1 GGTVFPI
8 DLHVTEVSDA
18 GPRVFTGAIRDI
30 TERRRAESALR
41 YHALH
46 DPLTGLANR
55 VLFRDH
61 LDGALA
67 RRARQPGT
75 AAVLFLDLD
84 RFKVVNDDLGHA
96 AGDRLLAQAGDRL
109 RTAVRPADTIARL
122 GGDEFAILLESVD
135 THADVGSVARR
146 VLDLISDPFPLDT
159 KQVTVTTSIGIA
171 ATDGHQS
178 ADELLSQADAA
189 LYRAKGSGRNR
200 YEIFDEPLRR
210 WLHGRLNS
218 EIELRKALTLDQIE
232 VHYQP
237 LQALNVGRGIDSVE
251 ALARWRHPQRGLL
264 PAAEFIELAEETG
277 VIAALDATVLAMVGR
292 QLQTWGGQF
301 DAPDVAVNLSPRTL
315 ASDSLI
321 SALTAS
327 GIHHPD
333 RLWVEITE
341 SVLMTDMAG
350 VAARLDQLRG
360 LGVRIAI
367 DDFGTGHSSLT
378 YLKRLPID
386 AIKIDKTFV
395 DRLGRD
401 PDDTAIVT
409 AVVTLGHTIG
419 VRVVAEGVETERQR
433 DILTELGCDYA
444 QGHLI
449 SRAIPA
455 AGITSLLGPASRA

>member
-1 GGTVFPI
+1 MLDTAGEAIITIDDHGVIQTVNRAGLALFGYREGELAGQNVTVLMPAPYRDDHERQLARYRATGERHIIGRGREIEALRRDGTVFPI
-8 DLHVTEVSDA
+8 DLHVTEVSAA
-18 GPRVFTGAIRDI
+18 GPRVFTGVIRDI
-30 TERRRAESALR
+30 TERRQTESALR
-41 YHALH
+41 HHALH

-75 AAVLFLDLD
+75 VAVLFLDLD

-109 RTAVRPADTIARL
+109 RAAVRPADTIARL

-135 THADVGSVARR
+135 THADVGTVAHR
-146 VLDLISDPFPLDT
+146 VLDLFTDPFPLDT
-159 KQVTVTTSIGIA
+159 RQVTVTTSIGIA

-218 EIELRKALTLDQIE
+218 EIELRRALTLDQIE

-237 LQALNVGRGIDSVE
+237 LQALHVGRGIDSVE

-292 QLQTWGGQF
+292 QLQTWGAPVRRARCRGQPVP
-301 DAPDVAVNLSPRTL
+301 A
-315 ASDSLI
+315 
-321 SALTAS
+321 
-327 GIHHPD
+327 H
-333 RLWVEITE
+333 
-341 SVLMTDMAG
+341 
-350 VAARLDQLRG
+350 ARLRQPHQR
-360 LGVRIAI
+360 
-367 DDFGTGHSSLT
+367 
-378 YLKRLPID
+378 
-386 AIKIDKTFV
+386 V
-395 DRLGRD
+395 D
-401 PDDTAIVT
+401 
-409 AVVTLGHTIG
+409 
-419 VRVVAEGVETERQR
+419 RQR
-433 DILTELGCDYA
+433 DPPPRPTVGRDHRVCV
-444 QGHLI
+444 
-449 SRAIPA
+449 
-455 AGITSLLGPASRA
+455 